1 MDADKNNIDELNKSV
16 QESRDIS
23 YGGCRYR
30 LSYDRYE
37 NPCSKKKTSVK
48 VSSVLLTLG
57 LVAVFVAL
65 GFFILRYYNSG
76 VADYYD
82 KRSDDAV
89 TASFQSFLPIDISY

>member
-1 MDADKNNIDELNKSV
+1 MDADKNNIDELNKTV
-16 QESRDIS
+16 PENLDIS

-37 NPCSKKKTSVK
+37 NPCRKKMAVK

-65 GFFILRYYNSG
+65 GFLILRYYNSG
-76 VADYYD
+76 VTDYYD
-82 KRSDDAV
+82 KSVSDDAV
-89 TASFQSFLPIDISY
+89 TASFQSFLPHDGGH